1 MAEDDFETPEVWD
14 EYQWERFL
22 QQQDRNTEK
31 YFGLLEKYLDHPDRD
46 NIIAKEMGW
55 ESFDEERDAE
65 WDEVAESLCEEELS
79 QSQEEPEA
87 SEGDFEEFARSP
99 IYQDTLKLHTWINSW
114 LEREQSLKDDP
125 EAIRLATRSAVC
137 GAKLAA
143 ALCGDDCAELG
154 MTIAYLKRGLKAA
167 NDALDAAARLAQEK
181 KMTVRQRMTLNKL
194 LFKIR
199 DRIVDLMSEY
209 RAEWRKRY
217 GS

>member
-1 MAEDDFETPEVWD
+1 MGEDDFETPEVWD

-46 NIIAKEMGW
+46 RIIAREMGW
-55 ESFDEERDAE
+55 ESFDEERDEEWSEIAE
-65 WDEVAESLCEEELS
+65 NVCEEELNSS
-79 QSQEEPEA
+79 QDDED

-99 IYQDTLKLHTWINSW
+99 IYQDTLKLHTWINAW
-114 LEREQSLKDDP
+114 MDRESSAKDHP

-143 ALCGDDCAELG
+143 ALCGDEYTELG

-167 NDALDAAARLAQEK
+167 NDALDAASNLVKEGR
-181 KMTVRQRMTLNKL
+181 MTARQRGALNRL
-194 LFKIR
+194 LFKVR
-199 DRIVDLMSEY
+199 NRIVDLMSEY
-209 RAEWRKRY
+209 RTEWRKRY
-217 GS
+217 GNH